1 MLKNFLWVGLGG
13 AAGSML
19 RYAVTL
25 LAAALQISSHW
36 ATVTVN
42 VVGSFLIGLLMSV
55 CGQSTLLLLL
65 TVGLCGGFTTF
76 STFSSQS
83 LALFQNGQPMLALA
97 YIFGTLVFCLL
108 AVWLGVMLGNGVK
121 GTI

>member
-1 MLKNFLWVGLGG
+1 MLKNFLFVGLGG
-13 AAGSML
+13 AVGSML

-25 LAAALQISSHW
+25 LAAALQLSSNW

-42 VVGSFLIGLLMSV
+42 VVGSFLIGLLMSL
-55 CGQSTLLLLL
+55 CGQGTMLLML

-83 LALFQNGQPMLALA
+83 LSLFQNGRPLLALA

-121 GTI
+121 GNI